1 MKFLGCFIDTI
12 TKCLNL
18 IGKSAPPPAPN
29 LFLFTFGKSLWIPLY
44 FTFWFT
50 LPWMRNSWL
59 FLSPFKYVF
68 FWVKLGA
75 NERVVFS
82 FNSWEILQV
91 MSVIIVRQ
99 RVPKLI
105 HPISK
110 ENIRRIWMISPL
122 PGKVS
127 GCHTVIVKVNCYFL
141 LSNLSDNI
149 RRSLTKI
156 INNTRLTPI
165 VSKPIILLLLLLFF
179 YTRNLHI
186 PFGQ

>member
-1 MKFLGCFIDTI
+1 
-12 TKCLNL
+12 
-18 IGKSAPPPAPN
+18 
-29 LFLFTFGKSLWIPLY
+29 
-44 FTFWFT
+44 
-50 LPWMRNSWL
+50 
-59 FLSPFKYVF
+59 
-68 FWVKLGA
+68 
-75 NERVVFS
+75 
-82 FNSWEILQV
+82 

-110 ENIRRIWMISPL
+110 ENIRIILNISPL
-122 PGKVS
+122 PGEVS

-165 VSKPIILLLLLLFF
+165 VSKPIIVLLLLLFTPETFLYHLVKIWSVIAEILMLFVQNQASENFSNSCDIVVDVVDMLLLLSMLLMLLLILLFLILFLLMLLKLLF
-179 YTRNLHI
+179 YCCCC
-186 PFGQ
+186 